1 MTWGEVLLLELGQK
15 LHSVNLKK
23 KSVELTEAE
32 GTKGLEGWGWELGDA
47 SQGYKV
53 AIR

>member
-1 MTWGEVLLLELGQK
+1 MLCDLTYMW
-15 LHSVNLKK
+15 NLKIK
-23 KSVELTEAE
+23 KKIVEITEAE

>member
-1 MTWGEVLLLELGQK
+1 MESK
-15 LHSVNLKK
+15 NKIKK
-23 KSVELTEAE
+23 FVEITEAE